1 MSDARCRYAGPS
13 GMPCSE
19 TTRGQAGLCYWH
31 DPAVAKSDPEVK
43 SRLQALARGGRSL
56 EGYVLRGADL
66 RDADLTLGDSGRRVD
81 LSHADLSRADLTGGH
96 LFNVDL
102 HGASLLK
109 TRFNGANLNNAN
121 LEDANLLGVE
131 LEGTRLERVR
141 WGKQLLQE
149 RLAVAAQRA
158 GREEEALNLYAEAEQ
173 ISRHLTAV
181 NEGLGH
187 YALGGLYYHKEKI
200 MRRKQMRRYS
210 REWAV
215 SKLVDLLCGYGE
227 DTHRVI
233 GFSMGVVLVSAVLYF
248 LLGVRADNTLVVLH
262 PAADLTQN
270 LHDFL
275 TCVYFSV
282 VTFTTVGFGD
292 VVPLG
297 ASRAVAAVESFIG
310 VFSISLFVVVFV
322 RKMMR

>member
-1 MSDARCRYAGPS
+1 MSETSCKYVGPS
-13 GMPCSE
+13 GVSCSE
-19 TTRGQAGLCYWH
+19 AAQGQAGLCYWH
-31 DPAVAKSDPEVK
+31 DPAVSKSDPGVK
-43 SRLQALARGGRSL
+43 SRLEKIARSARSL

-66 RDADLTLGDSGRRVD
+66 RDADLTFGDTNHRVD

-96 LFNVDL
+96 MFNADL

-109 TRFNGANLNNAN
+109 TRLNNANLNNAD

-131 LEGTRLERVR
+131 LEGTRLERAR
-141 WGKQLLQE
+141 WGKDLRQE
-149 RLAVAAQRA
+149 RLARAAHRE
-158 GREEEALNLYAEAEQ
+158 GREDEAMDLYAEAEQ

-181 NEGLGH
+181 NESRGH
-187 YALGGLYYHKEKI
+187 YILGGYYYHKEKI
-200 MRRKQMRRYS
+200 MRRMQMRLYS
-210 REWAV
+210 REWAT

-233 GFSMGVVLVSAVLYF
+233 GFSLGVVLVCAVLYF
-248 LLGVRADNTLVVLH
+248 LFGVRADNTIVVLNPKAGLQH
-262 PAADLTQN
+262 NVLDL
-270 LHDFL
+270 L
-275 TCVYFSV
+275 TCCYFSV

-292 VVPLG
+292 VVPVGL
-297 ASRAVAAVESFIG
+297 SRVVAAIEAFIG